1 MVSNHASMSL
11 QHPQILAAAEVV
23 NLRERVV
30 RAAVSAG
37 THMSRAGSPAR
48 RWAPG
53 PVSAPPGRPDLPPL
67 GIPSRRSLAPRF
79 GIIRSRARTGQNLRE
94 RKCPRVPGLGD
105 TGLRDTL
112 RQAQAGAPA
121 DCGHA
126 AASQPVPRIII
137 LTGQP
142 ASGREDDQPL
152 IEKPLIGMLST
163 GVGARCPPDS
173 GRLPGGGNGRS
184 RASAA
189 RRGSRRASGRRGPPA
204 ARALGAARRPRN

>member
-1 MVSNHASMSL
+1 MVYCCSPSPERIPALQNALTSTSTRLSPTLRRTWSTRAACSMVSNHASMSL
-11 QHPQILAAAEVV
+11 QHLQILAAAEVV

-53 PVSAPPGRPDLPPL
+53 PVSAPPGRPGLPPL
-67 GIPSRRSLAPRF
+67 GIPSHRSLAPRF
-79 GIIRSRARTGQNLRE
+79 GIIRSRAGTGQNLRE

-142 ASGREDDQPL
+142 VSGR
-152 IEKPLIGMLST
+152 
-163 GVGARCPPDS
+163 ARVTSPS
-173 GRLPGGGNGRS
+173 S
-184 RASAA
+184 KSH
-189 RRGSRRASGRRGPPA
+189 
-204 ARALGAARRPRN
+204 